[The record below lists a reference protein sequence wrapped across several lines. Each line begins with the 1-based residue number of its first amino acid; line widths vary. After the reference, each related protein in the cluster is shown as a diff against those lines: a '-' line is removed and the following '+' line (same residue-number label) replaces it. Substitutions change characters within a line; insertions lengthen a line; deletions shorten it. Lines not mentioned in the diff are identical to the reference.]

1 MNILYV
7 IQGILYMYVFITI
20 LKLLVSIHT
29 TARVYVLIK
38 FELEAR

>member
-1 MNILYV
+1 MNIVYV
-7 IQGILYMYVFITI
+7 LQGILYMYVFITI
-20 LKLLVSIHT
+20 LKLLVSIYT